1 MSIEELCSI
10 LDNKEVVEHYLGEG
24 IARGDSIAYSS
35 PFRKDSNPSFSV
47 SDKYISDFGDK
58 NFIGKNIVDFV
69 ARYKNVSKEQAIDI
83 IKKDFQIDDNITYSK
98 STSKRKSNQ
107 SNSKTKN
114 AIKVSVAEKIDKIV
128 CMFDEF
134 EFSEKPKGYE
144 VGGIKNRINENQF
157 KGYTLDEIKQN
168 IVLGKTTIPSGIK
181 GSAKE
186 NFKGQQLYM
195 IDIDNAIEEN
205 GKKVNFT
212 TDDERHI
219 TIEKI
224 IDYCK
229 QINLLPT
236 FAYYSFSHSEKQ
248 HKMRLVYILNEVIT
262 DYEIAKGF
270 INYLLEKLS
279 IFYPDS
285 KPTNLASMFFGGK
298 AIAYESDIFYKL
310 DVIKVKEKEV
320 KKKANSSIPNDY
332 QKDIELLENSNY
344 VFAEDGLY
352 EKKEKISNFV
362 PIISKVIIYDNG
374 NGEKSAVYKIK
385 AVLSNGDILDE
396 IEVKIEDFTS
406 MKWLINNTW
415 DMSPIVNAG
424 VSNKDKLR
432 EVTQIVSKNMQK
444 EVVYTHTGF
453 IKQNDKYVYLY
464 NNGNIGGDDTIKVNL
479 DDSLVR
485 YEFTNQE
492 YDLKECLQLSY
503 SILDV
508 ADKKI
513 TLPLVA
519 FTYLAPLVSL
529 LDELGIVPDFLIAV
543 VGVSGSRKS
552 SLSALLNCHYG
563 RFDKDSFICSC
574 KDTINSIE
582 VRSNLLADTLV
593 VLDDYYPSTETN
605 EAKKMKNTLEK
616 VIAIYGDRSARGR
629 LNVDVTLRKSYKAKG
644 LCLVTGESFPDV
656 SESRLARCFIIDLKK
671 DSIDLDKLTI
681 LQRNKDK
688 LSYAMKQYIKVLIAN
703 IDKIKNNAK
712 DKFEKYRNDI
722 TNNLLHGRTAEI
734 ICFLQISYELFISF
748 LISYEIISEQD
759 KEKLLKESWD
769 ILNFVANEQT
779 LKIQDNKPINMFFN
793 AISQLENTGKVYIV
807 RNWQESYLTDN
818 KNKTLIGFVDETKD
832 DYNNYYYFFPETVL
846 NEVSK
851 FYSQQGI
858 KFPINKTGLQKHLAD
873 EGYLK
878 TGSDRTTIRKKIP
891 GPTSREKTEIVW
903 AVKKDKV
910 PYLELQAYGT
920 NPPKCD

>member
-107 SNSKTKN
+107 NNSKSKN

-128 CMFDEF
+128 CMFDEV
-134 EFSEKPKGYE
+134 EFSTKPQGYE

-181 GSAKE
+181 GNAKE

-212 TDDERHI
+212 TDDKRHI

-270 INYLLEKLS
+270 INYLLDKLS

-352 EKKEKISNFV
+352 EKK
-362 PIISKVIIYDNG
+362 
-374 NGEKSAVYKIK
+374 
-385 AVLSNGDILDE
+385 
-396 IEVKIEDFTS
+396 
-406 MKWLINNTW
+406 
-415 DMSPIVNAG
+415 
-424 VSNKDKLR
+424 
-432 EVTQIVSKNMQK
+432 
-444 EVVYTHTGF
+444 
-453 IKQNDKYVYLY
+453 
-464 NNGNIGGDDTIKVNL
+464 
-479 DDSLVR
+479 
-485 YEFTNQE
+485 
-492 YDLKECLQLSY
+492 
-503 SILDV
+503 
-508 ADKKI
+508 
-513 TLPLVA
+513 
-519 FTYLAPLVSL
+519 
-529 LDELGIVPDFLIAV
+529 
-543 VGVSGSRKS
+543 
-552 SLSALLNCHYG
+552 
-563 RFDKDSFICSC
+563 
-574 KDTINSIE
+574 
-582 VRSNLLADTLV
+582 
-593 VLDDYYPSTETN
+593 
-605 EAKKMKNTLEK
+605 
-616 VIAIYGDRSARGR
+616 
-629 LNVDVTLRKSYKAKG
+629 
-644 LCLVTGESFPDV
+644 
-656 SESRLARCFIIDLKK
+656 
-671 DSIDLDKLTI
+671 
-681 LQRNKDK
+681 
-688 LSYAMKQYIKVLIAN
+688 
-703 IDKIKNNAK
+703 
-712 DKFEKYRNDI
+712 
-722 TNNLLHGRTAEI
+722 
-734 ICFLQISYELFISF
+734 
-748 LISYEIISEQD
+748 
-759 KEKLLKESWD
+759 
-769 ILNFVANEQT
+769 
-779 LKIQDNKPINMFFN
+779 
-793 AISQLENTGKVYIV
+793 
-807 RNWQESYLTDN
+807 
-818 KNKTLIGFVDETKD
+818 
-832 DYNNYYYFFPETVL
+832 
-846 NEVSK
+846 
-851 FYSQQGI
+851 
-858 KFPINKTGLQKHLAD
+858 
-873 EGYLK
+873 
-878 TGSDRTTIRKKIP
+878 
-891 GPTSREKTEIVW
+891 
-903 AVKKDKV
+903 
-910 PYLELQAYGT
+910 
-920 NPPKCD
+920 